1 MCRKIQKPFL
11 NKYLYIYMDIYLKWF
26 LYLPAYNE
34 RKRKEAPPRR
44 YPYFDVVGGLEWSD
58 DPESYAGGSICYQQ
72 GLPCQTGQR

>member
-34 RKRKEAPPRR
+34 RKRKEAPPEGI
-44 YPYFDVVGGLEWSD
+44 PTLM
-58 DPESYAGGSICYQQ
+58 
-72 GLPCQTGQR
+72 